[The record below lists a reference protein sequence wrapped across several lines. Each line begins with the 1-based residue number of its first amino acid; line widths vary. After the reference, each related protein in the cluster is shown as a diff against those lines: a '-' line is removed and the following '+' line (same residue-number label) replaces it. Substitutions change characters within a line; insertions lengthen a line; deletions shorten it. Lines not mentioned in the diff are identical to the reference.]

1 MAHSDAN
8 ASEFDHCRERRTE
21 LVVSRCDPSE
31 VFEFVKEA
39 LDKRAC
45 PECWDEFVGK
55 LEEYSVCTARPA
67 QCR

>member
-1 MAHSDAN
+1 MSQSYPD

-39 LDKRAC
+39 LDKVALFIKPRREADRA
-45 PECWDEFVGK
+45 F
-55 LEEYSVCTARPA
+55 A
-67 QCR
+67 Q